1 MPSPADPPARPPS
14 RDDPGA
20 PGTTPPGEARDPG
33 LDAAIRL
40 RHRLR
45 LLFERT
51 TRAVSLALIVL
62 LIAHAIHSLGER
74 PSLRAEGA
82 AVEEALARWSTNE
95 SPSRIHAALDSIP
108 APHMRDW
115 IAAFPG
121 AGTEASWDGETP
133 APSAVSVEPVA
144 DPQKPSKVWIAAQPG
159 ARVEL
164 RDELGALDSTT
175 AQGFGTV
182 FVLPRLEG
190 RVHASIDGQGLA
202 TDLQDSVSIKSAL
215 VVAMAGWEGK
225 FIAAALEE
233 RGWQVDARF
242 AVAPSGDVEQG
253 AVRVRLD
260 TARYSF
266 VVAVDSV
273 IKRYADQ
280 LPRYVR
286 QQGGGLIVVGEA
298 SSVPELAPLL
308 PARWGIPSRPTDFR
322 LETADDPR
330 RSFALG
336 DLYNLRDG
344 AMALETR
351 EDDVAVAGWRVG
363 DGRVIQI
370 GYLGT
375 WRWRMAGLAEDA
387 VEAHRLWWSA
397 LASGV
402 AYAPRFDHRITG
414 QVEPTPLA
422 SLVDRIGAPAPRE
435 LELAG
440 ILGDP
445 RLLPFLFGLLVG
457 LLMLEWMSRRLRGA
471 G

>member
-1 MPSPADPPARPPS
+1 M
-14 RDDPGA
+14 
-20 PGTTPPGEARDPG
+20 
-33 LDAAIRL
+33 RL

-51 TRAVSLALIVL
+51 TRAASLALIVL
-62 LIAHAIHSLGER
+62 LIGHAIYSLRER
-74 PSLRAEGA
+74 PSLRADGA
-82 AVEEALARWSTNE
+82 AVEDALARWSTSE
-95 SPSRIHAALDSIP
+95 SPRRIHAALDSIP
-108 APHMRDW
+108 APHIRDW

-121 AGTEASWDGETP
+121 AGTEASWDGQTP

-144 DPQKPSKVWIAAQPG
+144 DPQKPSRVWVATQPG
-159 ARVEL
+159 AQVEL

-190 RVHASIDGQGLA
+190 RLQASIDGNGLA
-202 TDLQDSVSIKSAL
+202 TNDLQDSVSIKSAL
-215 VVAMAGWEGK
+215 VVSMAGWEGK

-253 AVRVRLD
+253 TQQVRLD

-298 SSVPELAPLL
+298 SSVPALAPLL
-308 PARWGIPSRPTDFR
+308 PARWGIPSRPIDFR
-322 LETADDPR
+322 PETAEDPR
-330 RSFALG
+330 QSFALG
-336 DLYNLRDG
+336 DLYNLKDG
-344 AMALETR
+344 AMVLETR

-402 AYAPRFDHRITG
+402 AYAPRFDHRISG

-422 SLVDRIGAPAPRE
+422 TMVDRSGPRCASE

-440 ILGDP
+440 ILDDRGCLP
-445 RLLPFLFGLLVG
+445 LLSVC
-457 LLMLEWMSRRLRGA
+457 
-471 G
+471 

>member
-1 MPSPADPPARPPS
+1 M
-14 RDDPGA
+14 
-20 PGTTPPGEARDPG
+20 
-33 LDAAIRL
+33 RL
-40 RHRLR
+40 RRRLR

-51 TRAVSLALIVL
+51 TRAASLALIAL
-62 LIAHAIHSLGER
+62 LIGHAIYSLRER
-74 PSLRAEGA
+74 PSLRADGA
-82 AVEEALARWSTNE
+82 AVEDALARWSTSE
-95 SPSRIHAALDSIP
+95 SPRRIHAALDSVP
-108 APHMRDW
+108 APHVRDW

-121 AGTEASWDGETP
+121 AGTEAGWDGRTP
-133 APSAVSVEPVA
+133 APSAASVEPVA
-144 DPQKPSKVWIAAQPG
+144 DPQKPSRVWVATQPG
-159 ARVEL
+159 AQVEL

-175 AQGFGTV
+175 AQGFGAV

-190 RVHASIDGQGLA
+190 RVQAGIDESGLA
-202 TDLQDSVSIKSAL
+202 TNDLRDSVSIKSAL

-253 AVRVRLD
+253 AAQVRLD

-273 IKRYADQ
+273 IRRYADQ

-286 QQGGGLIVVGEA
+286 RQGGGLIAVGEA

-322 LETADDPR
+322 AETADDPR
-330 RSFALG
+330 RSLALG
-336 DLYNLRDG
+336 DLYNLKDG
-344 AMALETR
+344 AMTLETR
-351 EDDVAVAGWRVG
+351 EDEVAVAGWRVG

-402 AYAPRFDHRITG
+402 AYAPRFDRRITG
-414 QVEPTPLA
+414 RVEPTPLA
-422 SLVDRIGAPAPRE
+422 SLIDRIGTPAPRE

-440 ILGDP
+440 ILDDP

-457 LLMLEWMSRRLRGA
+457 LLMLEWASRRLRGA